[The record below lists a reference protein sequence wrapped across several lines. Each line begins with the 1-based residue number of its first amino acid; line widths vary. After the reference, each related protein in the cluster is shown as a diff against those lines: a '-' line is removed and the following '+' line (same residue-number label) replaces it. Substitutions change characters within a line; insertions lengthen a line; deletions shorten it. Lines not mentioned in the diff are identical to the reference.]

1 MGIGDRLADHT
12 YIPNVTTDANQ
23 FDYVRVLKCPVTF
36 TNDPIEYSEGFLK
49 YRLKPVQRQ
58 VLEDLFS
65 NDAKGSAIYNH
76 AVFIAG
82 MRCLGVGTEVLMY
95 DGTLKKIED
104 IVVGD
109 RVMGP
114 NSLPRNVLCTDKG
127 QSNLYYVEQS
137 CATNYI
143 VNENHILSLKKAKSV
158 VGASSNAY
166 GGIYNRYSNL
176 PDIVNI
182 PIKDYLNQSKK
193 WKYFFRGYTAGFI
206 SFEEQPIPIDPYFLG
221 LWLGDGTSRQPEIT
235 SGDAEIVKWLENY
248 CKSLGATLVE
258 KDKRENK
265 SSTYRVRFRPT
276 VVTSFECP
284 NPVWEEFKRLNLV
297 LNKHI
302 PLCYIANI
310 KEIRLKVL
318 AGLIDTDGSYARHG
332 YEITL
337 ANETLA
343 KDVKRLAD
351 SLGYRTNLR
360 KKKTTC
366 QIKNFLGTAW
376 RLSIHGNV
384 WEIPCLIE
392 RKKYI
397 HTGKYSHKENN
408 LSSINVTPLGWG
420 EYAGIAV
427 DGDNLYCLSDGTA
440 VHNSGKSIL
449 GGIVGSFL
457 LQKLLA
463 MDNPGNDLGQ
473 VPGQKFVAEY
483 IATSEQQ
490 SKQTAFAAF
499 TNIISSTEWW
509 KKYIGYLRER
519 ELKEGKGTLIE
530 ILQRSIAFPEKNLE
544 AYSLHSNSQSIAG
557 FTAFF
562 VCFDEMSRFD
572 VSETDVQQ
580 QSEKRS
586 AQAVY
591 YTAARAA
598 KTLNGFSKILTIT
611 SPMYETDFGMQLLY
625 MAKEVKAG
633 PSTKR
638 TIDALRSRYTS
649 RVADIIGYHYCT
661 YEANPYTDDDKFG
674 YTNKSFDAEKVG
686 NYSAFMRDYMAIPPS
701 AISPFFELPERID
714 KAVYKNREPLVVF
727 TDEII
732 HRNVGD
738 ELRKYIGK
746 RIQVVNANRIQKYFI
761 CCDQGAVKDSFVV
774 AMGHG
779 ETSLVTLPDARGNV
793 VETTRHKVIIDF
805 VESWKP
811 NKEERITVSF
821 ENVEDVIKVLNSCFY
836 IDRVVFDQWHSTESI
851 ERLFSE
857 GIMTKKLSADLE
869 MYETFKILIYSGMVE
884 LPDSDKLLTELRQLS
899 VIKNKKIDHAPDSSK
914 DEADAVTRVA
924 WCVYL
929 DSIRDAVHGKFM
941 LPGGQHLSTVR
952 SVATAFEIMKND
964 AMGDMPS
971 YGIFGSA
978 TASKSVFGKSTI
990 VQGNVIPNIG
1000 DTHYK

>member
-12 YIPNVTTDANQ
+12 YIPNVTTDVNQ

-82 MRCLGVGTEVLMY
+82 MRCLGLGTEVAMY
-95 DGTLKKIED
+95 DGTLRKIED
-104 IVVGD
+104 IKIGEL
-109 RVMGP
+109 VMGP
-114 NSLPRNVLCTDKG
+114 DATSRKVLNVSRGK
-127 QSNLYYVEQS
+127 SKLYEIEQS
-137 CATNYI
+137 CAITYVI
-143 VNENHILSLKKAKSV
+143 NENHILSLKKEDCVPSV
-158 VGASSNAY
+158 
-166 GGIYNRYSNL
+166 L
-176 PDIVNI
+176 NI
-182 PIKDYLNQSKK
+182 SIKEYLKKPKK
-193 WKYFFRGYTAGFI
+193 WKDQYKGYKAAFCNTNILSFI
-206 SFEEQPIPIDPYFLG
+206 KV
-221 LWLGDGTSRQPEIT
+221 R
-235 SGDAEIVKWLENY
+235 
-248 CKSLGATLVE
+248 SLG
-258 KDKRENK
+258 KG
-265 SSTYRVRFRPT
+265 
-276 VVTSFECP
+276 
-284 NPVWEEFKRLNLV
+284 EF
-297 LNKHI
+297 
-302 PLCYIANI
+302 
-310 KEIRLKVL
+310 
-318 AGLIDTDGSYARHG
+318 
-332 YEITL
+332 
-337 ANETLA
+337 
-343 KDVKRLAD
+343 
-351 SLGYRTNLR
+351 
-360 KKKTTC
+360 
-366 QIKNFLGTAW
+366 
-376 RLSIHGNV
+376 
-384 WEIPCLIE
+384 
-392 RKKYI
+392 
-397 HTGKYSHKENN
+397 
-408 LSSINVTPLGWG
+408 
-420 EYAGIAV
+420 AGIEV
-427 DGDNLYCLSDGTA
+427 DGDHLYCLSDYT
-440 VHNSGKSIL
+440 VTHNSGKSIL

-746 RIQVVNANRIQKYFI
+746 RIQIVNANRIQKYFI

-941 LPGGQHLSTVR
+941 LPTGQHLSTVR

-978 TASKSVFGKSTI
+978 SASKSVFGKSTI